1 MCAQAL
7 SRGAGAFS
15 HHKLL
20 TSGAKAQRGVCM
32 HASKSLELTLA
43 LACVR
48 APARARAYVRA
59 LPAEGLRGCEGA
71 RLRRRAR
78 LRASEVVL
86 VEEAQVLDFWHAP
99 LQPPL
104 VNTTAAPAHSLD
116 TLRPHKAPFRLRQ
129 SCSCHVCVCVQG
141 CVVRACTCSAAAT
154 ATTDTCERGRAD
166 AKKGGARQGQ
176 V

>member
-1 MCAQAL
+1 
-7 SRGAGAFS
+7 
-15 HHKLL
+15 
-20 TSGAKAQRGVCM
+20 M

-116 TLRPHKAPFRLRQ
+116 TLRPHKAPLPLTSVLFLSCVRVCAGVRCACVYMLRR
-129 SCSCHVCVCVQG
+129 CNRYDRHL
-141 CVVRACTCSAAAT
+141 R
-154 ATTDTCERGRAD
+154 E
-166 AKKGGARQGQ
+166 GAR
-176 V
+176 